1 MQALIS
7 PNEPV
12 YSYEGTL
19 LGNRV
24 AEVEQDTF
32 PVAPPLFWTPCADD
46 VVADQFYWADGDI
59 LPVPQPLVPEP
70 VTPPA
75 DGGPAVL

>member
-12 YSYEGTL
+12 YSYDETL
-19 LGNRV
+19 LGSRV

-32 PVAPPLFWTPCADD
+32 PVAPPLFWVPCSSE
-46 VVADQFYWADGDI
+46 VVADQFYWSNGEI
-59 LPVPQPLVPEP
+59 LPVPVPPVPEP